1 MAQWIRTNGSIG
13 ESVRIICRENDL
25 LTSVLERG
33 AGFGCKKRRVTHLSG
48 VNFVGPKKQTRRNAA
63 KAFVKSPASGRP
75 SFPSVWRALFCDFP
89 SPPPARLGQSINTR
103 RQPTALIIE
112 DASVWGGHR
121 CYSGG
126 KRGCRILERNQK
138 YISRSVVCLSRS
150 RASTMRKEC
159 L

>member
-48 VNFVGPKKQTRRNAA
+48 VNFVGRKSKPDETRLKLSW
-63 KAFVKSPASGRP
+63 KAPPRADRLFPPSGEP
-75 SFPSVWRALFCDFP
+75 CFAI
-89 SPPPARLGQSINTR
+89 SPPPLARLGQSINTR